1 MAVITSLAAFIGV
14 LTVLVFFHELGH
26 YGVARWRGV
35 GVEVFSIGL
44 GREIFGWTDKSG
56 TRWKISWIPVG
67 GYVKFVGDLGVASA
81 GVEDREYTPEE
92 LAVAFHTKPLA
103 SRAAVVAA
111 GPIANFVLAILILAG
126 MFMTVGQRF
135 TPPTIGSVVPD
146 TVADAAGFQQAD
158 RILAIDSTAIEKFED
173 VLLLIRSSPGR
184 ELRFV
189 VERAGTEVVLL
200 AAPDSRMQEVAP
212 GVEEEVGFLGVGFGP
227 VVLVRR
233 GPGTALWY
241 ATKETYF
248 ISKQTLIF
256 LGRMVTGSMAA
267 DGVRGPIGIAQ
278 MSGQA
283 AQCGLT
289 SIFFFIAVLSISL
302 GLINLFPIPILDG
315 GHLLFYAYEFVRG
328 KPLGPKAQDIG
339 FRIGLTMVLMLMVFA
354 TWQDLGRLNLAERL
368 SGLF

>member
-1 MAVITSLAAFIGV
+1 MALITSLGAFIAV

-35 GVEVFSIGL
+35 GVEVFSVGF
-44 GREIFGWTDKSG
+44 GREIVGWTDKSG
-56 TRWKISWIPVG
+56 TRWKISWIPFG
-67 GYVKFVGDLGVASA
+67 GYVKFVGDMGVASA
-81 GVEDREYTPEE
+81 GAEDRDYTPEE
-92 LAVAFHTKPLA
+92 LAKAFHTQPLA
-103 SRAAVVAA
+103 SRALVVAA
-111 GPIANFVLAILILAG
+111 GPIANFILAIVVLAT

-146 TVADAAGFQQAD
+146 SVAEAAGFQEAD

-184 ELRFV
+184 ELNFV
-189 VERAGTEVVLL
+189 VLRDDLEVSLV
-200 AAPDSRMQEVAP
+200 AAPARAVQEVAP

-227 VVLVRR
+227 IVLVRR
-233 GPGTALWY
+233 GPGTALWF
-241 ATKETYF
+241 ATKEAYF

-267 DGVRGPIGIAQ
+267 DAVRGPIGIAQ

-283 AQCGLT
+283 AQFGLT
-289 SIFFFIAVLSISL
+289 SIMFFVAVLSISL

-328 KPLGPKAQDIG
+328 KPLSQKAQEFG
-339 FRIGLTMVLMLMVFA
+339 FRIGLTLVLMLMIFA
-354 TWQDLGRLNLAERL
+354 TWNDIGRLNLADRL